1 MQTVSPEQMKKME
14 KRSAELGVS
23 EEKLMENAGRA
34 LADFI
39 DGYCRKEPDIPPEEK
54 SIVFLAGSGNNGGDC
69 FVAAD
74 KLIYKGYEV
83 TVINLCGKPRTE
95 LAAAAFEKLPDEH
108 IRIIK
113 AYRSENVKAA
123 IEAAELEY
131 MTLSKE
137 SDLNALSEK
146 KELTPLEKIMLK
158 EKQRLERVLKALNS
172 AYVIVDGVFGTG
184 FHGQMDEEV
193 VSVLNG
199 GTNAFRIAADVPSGG
214 NCSTG
219 AVSEG
224 TFRADATVVFGALK
238 NGMTQYPLKKYCGK
252 ITVLNI
258 GIPEEAYEI
267 PEGERRYTRIS
278 SSDLA
283 GFPPE
288 REPDAHKGD
297 FGNVLIIGGSSSM
310 RGAAAL
316 ASLSALRSGAGRVN
330 LASVEKCIDT
340 ASVIAPEATYIELDC
355 DDYGFML
362 YDSSRNVLEKA
373 MESADAVL
381 IGCGMGV
388 TRDTAEITR
397 FVAENAKCPVIIDAD
412 GINCIASD
420 IDILLK
426 KKTDIILTP
435 HPGEMARLLECSTGE
450 IAADRFAAAEKYAE
464 KYGVTVVLK
473 GAGTIVADSSVT
485 AVNPT
490 GNPGM
495 SRGGSGD
502 VLAGIIASVVAQGY
516 SPFEA
521 SCAGAYI
528 HGLAGDIA
536 AENHGQEAMLPRDI
550 IDALSDSF
558 GLLKKKHRNCNS

>member
-1 MQTVSPEQMKKME
+1 MQTVSPEQMKYIE

-23 EEKLMENAGRA
+23 EAQLMENAGKA

-39 DGYCRKEPDIPPEEK
+39 DEHCRKEPDIPPEDK

-69 FVAAD
+69 FVAAN
-74 KLIYKGYEV
+74 KLVFRGYSV
-83 TVINLCGKPRTE
+83 TVINLCGKPQTK
-95 LAAAAFEKLPDEH
+95 LASAAYDRLPGDHVKL
-108 IRIIK
+108 IK

-123 IEAAELEY
+123 IEAAELDY
-131 MTLSKE
+131 MTLSQE

-158 EKQRLERVLKALNS
+158 EKQRLERVLRALNG

-184 FHGQMDEEV
+184 FHGQMDDEV

-199 GTNAFRIAADVPSGG
+199 GSNAFRIAADVPSGG
-214 NCSTG
+214 NCKTG
-219 AVSEG
+219 TVSEG
-224 TFRADATVVFGALK
+224 TFKADATVAFGVLK

-252 ITVLNI
+252 ITVVNI

-267 PEGERRYTRIS
+267 PEGERRYKRIS
-278 SSDLA
+278 SSTTIL

-288 REPDAHKGD
+288 REEDAHKGD

-310 RGAAAL
+310 RGAAGL
-316 ASLSALRSGAGRVN
+316 AVLGALRSGVGRVT

-340 ASVIAPEATYIELDC
+340 VSVLAPESTYIELDC

-362 YDSSRNVLEKA
+362 YDSSKKVLERA
-373 MESADAVL
+373 MDNADAVL
-381 IGCGMGV
+381 IGCGMGI
-388 TRDTAEITR
+388 TGDTVELTR
-397 FVAENAKCPVIIDAD
+397 FVAQNAKCPVIIDAD

-426 KKTDIILTP
+426 KKTDIVLTP
-435 HPGEMARLLECSTGE
+435 HAAEMSRLLNCDVSE
-450 IAADRFAAAEKYAE
+450 IADDRFGAAESYAE

-473 GAGTIVADSSVT
+473 GAGTVVADSSVT
-485 AVNPT
+485 AANPT

-502 VLAGIIASVVAQGY
+502 VLAGIIASVIAQGY
-516 SPFEA
+516 SPFDA
-521 SCAGAYI
+521 SCVGVYI

-536 AENHGQEAMLPRDI
+536 AEKVGQEAMLPRDI

-558 GLLKKKHRNCNS
+558 GLLKEKNRN